1 MPRAKVD
8 SQSDFAQLEMLRRE
22 NEDLC
27 TKLDAVTA
35 HLRAKNPAV
44 SAIAA
49 KRLGST
55 FNKPGKPGAS
65 INSQPGKVSKIA
77 KGKELL
83 LVFEGSIGS
92 CDRCLQLTPDT
103 H

>member
-1 MPRAKVD
+1 
-8 SQSDFAQLEMLRRE
+8 MLRRE

-92 CDRCLQLTPDT
+92 CDRCLQLTPDN